1 MYSMN
6 YEDLT
11 ILGIALGLGMLVGLQ
26 REHSQQ
32 RIAGVRTFTL
42 IAILGTVAGFLTRDM
57 GNQFI
62 LPALGLSLAVLIY
75 AGGKSGKSEAD
86 PGKTTEV
93 AILLMFAIGAYLVL
107 GDRVIGVVAGG
118 LLTMLLYAKARL
130 HSFID
135 KLKDSDISAIMT
147 LAGISLI
154 ILPILPDQTYGPY
167 DVLNPH
173 NIWLMVVFIVG
184 LSVVGYF
191 IYKFVGKDSGVI
203 SNGILGG
210 LISSTATT
218 VSFARKQKQAPNIAK
233 VAVFVITTASA
244 IALAR
249 VLIEIFVVAPG
260 EFAALAMPIAFNFVI
275 MGIIC
280 AWLFYTIKSDD
291 ESEELPEPEN
301 PAQLKAALIFG
312 FLYGLILLLVAFTK
326 EQFGSGG
333 LYIVAIISGLTDVD
347 AITLSLA
354 QMIKGDELETNLGWK
369 LILLASLSNLLFKGV
384 MAAIIGTGKI
394 VKWLAIAF
402 GLSIAVGLLT
412 IFLWPQAWH
421 F

>member
-1 MYSMN
+1 MN

-26 REHSQQ
+26 REHSHQ

-42 IAILGTVAGFLTRDM
+42 IAILGAVAGFLTRDM
-57 GNQFI
+57 GNEFI

-75 AGGKSGKSEAD
+75 AGGKNGKSEAD

-118 LLTMLLYAKARL
+118 LLTMLLYAKSHL
-130 HSFID
+130 HGFIE
-135 KLKDSDISAIMT
+135 KLRDSDISAIMT

-184 LSVVGYF
+184 LSVMGYF

-203 SNGILGG
+203 SNGVLGG

-218 VSFARKQKQAPNIAK
+218 VSFARKQKQAPKIAK
-233 VAVFVITTASA
+233 IAVFVITTASA

-249 VLIEIFVVAPG
+249 VMIEIFVVAPR

-280 AWLFYTIKSDD
+280 AWLFYIIKSDD

-312 FLYGLILLLVAFTK
+312 LLYGLILLLVAFTK

-369 LILLASLSNLLFKGV
+369 LILLASLSNLLFKGI
-384 MAAIIGTGKI
+384 MAAVIGTGKI

-402 GLSIAVGLLT
+402 GLSITVGLLT
-412 IFLWPQAWH
+412 IFLWPEAWH